1 MVKVR
6 FFASFREQVGREEV
20 NLEFDQ
26 KITIAELL
34 EKLKNELP
42 EAEKILESGRCIIAV
57 NQEVAKGETPVS
69 PGDEVAIFP
78 PVSGGC
84 GDKEERPVRV
94 QRDDFS
100 VGAEIDGMRRRHPR
114 AGAVVAFLGT
124 VREFSR
130 GKTIRKL
137 QYEHYPGMA
146 EKKLLELREDALKKF
161 GVLDVRIIHR
171 VGELRVNDNIVLIV
185 VSSEHRA
192 DAFDACRWC
201 IDELKKK
208 VPIWK
213 KEVATTGEEWI
224 EEHP

>member
-1 MVKVR
+1 MVKIK
-6 FFASFREQVGREEV
+6 FFASFRERLGREE
-20 NLEFDQ
+20 LDIELDK

-34 EKLKNELP
+34 EKLKTELP
-42 EAEKILESGRCIIAV
+42 EAGKILGSGRCIIAV

-69 PGDEVAIFP
+69 QGDEVAIFP

-94 QRDDFS
+94 QKKDFS
-100 VGAEIDGMRRRHPR
+100 VGIEIDRIRRRSPR

-130 GKTIRKL
+130 GKTIKKL

-146 EKKLLELREDALKKF
+146 EKKLMELREDALKKF
-161 GVLDVRIIHR
+161 GILEVSIIHR
-171 VGELRVNDNIVLIV
+171 VGELKVNDNIVLIV
-185 VSSEHRA
+185 ASAEHRA